1 VLWRWIGPLLRA
13 EFSAQDLRLAL
24 RFGLPRLPHGLAQQG
39 LDAGNKWL
47 LNSYIPTDALGVY
60 QNGFTLGTGIRFFT
74 SSFETA
80 WAPFYYA
87 TSRKP
92 GAQLVFA
99 KTATYGVAVLTLLV
113 ATTVAVSHDL
123 ILVLFK
129 PDWLAAARVMPLIA
143 VGMALQGVYLLTSIG
158 LNLTTRTQYYPVATF
173 AALAVGLTS
182 GFVLMPRFGMTGAV
196 VAFLASAATQATVAF
211 FFAQRFYPIS
221 YELGR
226 LARVM
231 AAGVVAAFAGLYVGP
246 FPRPII
252 GVAGR
257 TLTTVAVFAALLAV
271 SGFLRK
277 TERAFAAEMWAGLR
291 KRLPARATSSNGA

>member
-1 VLWRWIGPLLRA
+1 V
-13 EFSAQDLRLAL
+13 AL

-47 LNSYIPTDALGVY
+47 LKAYIPLETLGVY

-92 GAQLVFA
+92 DAQTVFA
-99 KTATYGVAVLTLLV
+99 KTTTYGVAVLTLLV

-143 VGMALQGVYLLTSIG
+143 LGMSMQGVYLLTSIG

-173 AALAVGLTS
+173 AALGVGLGS
-182 GFVLMPRFGMTGAV
+182 GFLLMPRFGVTGAAI
-196 VAFLASAATQATVAF
+196 AFLASGATQATVAF
-211 FFAQRFYPIS
+211 LFARRFYPIS

-226 LARVM
+226 LARVV
-231 AAGVVAAFAGLYVGP
+231 AAGVVAALAGLYVGP
-246 FPRPII
+246 FPRPIF

-257 TLTTVAVFAALLAV
+257 MLTTVVVFAALLAA

-277 TERAFAAEMWAGLR
+277 TERAFATEVWTSLRRRRSRTSPAG
-291 KRLPARATSSNGA
+291 